1 MPWNHL
7 LDAKL
12 LSLDLIQSDKNG
24 DNMGI
29 FDIDDAKLQAF
40 YHRAWLEANW
50 GFVDPRKY
58 PYLDKA
64 LYVYAK
70 EHECSYDEA
79 LIFAKTGKKMG
90 KLTD

>member
-1 MPWNHL
+1 
-7 LDAKL
+7 
-12 LSLDLIQSDKNG
+12 
-24 DNMGI
+24 MGL
-29 FDIDDAKLQAF
+29 FDVTDEKLQAF
-40 YHRAWLEANW
+40 YHRAWLECNR

-64 LYVYAK
+64 IFIYAK

-90 KLTD
+90 RLVE